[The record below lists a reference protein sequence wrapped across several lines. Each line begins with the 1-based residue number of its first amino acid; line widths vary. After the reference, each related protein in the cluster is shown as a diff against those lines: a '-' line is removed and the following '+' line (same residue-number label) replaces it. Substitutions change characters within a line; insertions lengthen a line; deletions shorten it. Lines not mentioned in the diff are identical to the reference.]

1 MSQHD
6 YAIADAAGAAFLA
19 DLNLALAAAVSNN
32 SGATAPSTTYPYML
46 WADTTS
52 GWLKQRNAADSA
64 WIKRWPLGTAARTD
78 VASAA
83 TLDLTANAVNSDY
96 LRITGTTTVTAVTL
110 EDGQRKFALAGGAF
124 KLTNGASLVVPGS
137 ADYTCT
143 AGDLLL
149 FIAEALSV
157 VRVMVWKGDG
167 TPVVSAAAGSTCLGA
182 FRNLAVSATGTNA
195 SIACSA
201 EEVVV
206 ENGSNQYMT
215 LRSWSR
221 TINSA
226 TSGAAD
232 ALDTGT
238 IAASTW
244 YSVWAIAKSDG
255 TQGGLISL
263 SASAPTLPSGY
274 TYKARVGWIR
284 TDGTGNKYPL
294 SFKQLGRKA
303 TYVIAAGSNVTAYPS
318 IATGTSGTFSAGTY
332 TPTTQSVSSFVP
344 STASHI
350 RLYFNSQNTAVSAA
364 VTPNGAASW
373 TGYGSNPAP
382 EISFYGGASM
392 TTFTTDMMLEST
404 NIYWANSTG
413 ASFVMA
419 CGGWEDNL

>member
-6 YAIADAAGAAFLA
+6 YDIANAAGASFRA
-19 DLNLALAAAVSNN
+19 DLNNALLASVSQN
-32 SGATAPSTTYPYML
+32 SGATAPSTTFAYQL

-52 GWLKQRNAADSA
+52 GWLKQRDAANAA
-64 WIKRWPLGTAARTD
+64 WIKRWPLGTATRTD
-78 VASAA
+78 IASAA

-110 EDGQRKFALAGGAF
+110 EDGQRRWALAGGAF
-124 KLTNGASLVVPGS
+124 TLTNGANLILPGG
-137 ADYTCT
+137 ANYTTT
-143 AGDLLL
+143 AGDMLL
-149 FIAEALSV
+149 FVGEPLSV
-157 VRVMVWKGDG
+157 VRVFIWKGDG
-167 TPVVSAAAGSTCLGA
+167 TPVVGASAWSTVQSS
-182 FRNLAVSATGTNA
+182 FKNLSASATGTNA
-195 SIACSA
+195 SVSVSADEIA
-201 EEVVV
+201 V
-206 ENGSNQYMT
+206 ENGSNAYMI
-215 LRSWSR
+215 LRSFSR

-232 ALDTGT
+232 GLDTGT

-244 YSVWAIAKSDG
+244 YSVWAIAKADG
-255 TQGGLISL
+255 TQGGLLSL
-263 SASAPTLPSGY
+263 SATAPTMPSGY
-274 TYKARVGWIR
+274 TYKARIGWIR

-294 SFKQLGRKA
+294 SFKQLGRKV
-303 TYVIAAGSNVTAYPS
+303 TYVLAAGSNVTAYPI